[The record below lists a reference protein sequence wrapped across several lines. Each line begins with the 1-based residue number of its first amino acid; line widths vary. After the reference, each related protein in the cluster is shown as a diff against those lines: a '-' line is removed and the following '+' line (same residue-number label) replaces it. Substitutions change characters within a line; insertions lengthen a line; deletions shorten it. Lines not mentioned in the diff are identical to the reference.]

1 MRESLRLVIVLGLIA
16 TISGGVL
23 AYVHQTMS
31 PIIEENKAAAMG
43 EAILEVLPGAVSYEV
58 VTVGP
63 GADATSSGST
73 EDATTSGSTVDG
85 TSSSSLTDTT
95 SSGSTSDTTGGGIV
109 ADTTSGSSLDAI
121 TNGSLTDA
129 TTSSS
134 LTDSTSSGTLTD
146 ATTSGSVSDSTSG
159 SSVADATSGGSDA
172 TTGSSVADGTSG
184 GSVDGTGSSSLAD
197 GTSGSSVD
205 GTSGSSVVVN
215 IVTTYRG
222 MDANGNTTGIAFAV
236 DGNGFGGTIR
246 LMVGFDPTSRKLN
259 RVKVLDHLET
269 PGLGARITEQAFLR
283 QFEAKSLDDTFTAK
297 QDVDAITGA
306 TVSSQAVAATIRNAL
321 SEVEANLRV
330 GGIW

>member
-1 MRESLRLVIVLGLIA
+1 
-16 TISGGVL
+16 
-23 AYVHQTMS
+23 
-31 PIIEENKAAAMG
+31 
-43 EAILEVLPGAVSYEV
+43 
-58 VTVGP
+58 
-63 GADATSSGST
+63 
-73 EDATTSGSTVDG
+73 
-85 TSSSSLTDTT
+85 
-95 SSGSTSDTTGGGIV
+95 
-109 ADTTSGSSLDAI
+109 
-121 TNGSLTDA
+121 
-129 TTSSS
+129 
-134 LTDSTSSGTLTD
+134 
-146 ATTSGSVSDSTSG
+146 
-159 SSVADATSGGSDA
+159 
-172 TTGSSVADGTSG
+172 
-184 GSVDGTGSSSLAD
+184 D